1 MIQKP
6 TSVLRKEFINNMV
19 TLINESGLPFFVIEP
34 ILKDLHEH
42 VSAESERLYQM
53 EKAQYEASLKVQEES
68 EEG

>member
-19 TLINESGLPFFVIEP
+19 ALINESGLPFFVIEP
-34 ILKDLHEH
+34 ILKDLHET

-53 EKAQYEASLKVQEES
+53 EKAQYEEALKVQEES